1 MASRLGCTDP
11 YRLRLCGR
19 LIRDAARTSDSV
31 PKQRAVVC
39 ALDQLS
45 QALGIDP
52 FCRDADTDEWSDDRG
67 FAADLSRSGKATRRG
82 SRTPHDPH
90 PLACPS
96 PREPSGVSTGSEVRP
111 RSPRLQADPCLAR
124 RDSARDTAWAFSID
138 SRIWSRGIEATCLAE
153 GDRLRCRILTGAVG
167 RSASSRCGSGQPL
180 PRRSRPEGRTHKAP
194 RVA

>member
-67 FAADLSRSGKATRRG
+67 FAADLSRPGKATPAWEPNP
-82 SRTPHDPH
+82 SQPTPFG
-90 PLACPS
+90 LS
-96 PREPSGVSTGSEVRP
+96 VTTGTVWGIDRQ
-111 RSPRLQADPCLAR
+111 RSPP
-124 RDSARDTAWAFSID
+124 SITAV
-138 SRIWSRGIEATCLAE
+138 
-153 GDRLRCRILTGAVG
+153 TG
-167 RSASSRCGSGQPL
+167 
-180 PRRSRPEGRTHKAP
+180 
-194 RVA
+194 